1 MFDFIGWLRGPLS
14 WAYLVFAVGFIA
26 LGVYK
31 LLLLVLQVAR
41 RLLMSTDR
49 RRSSWIPDISD
60 HDFGDDPSG
69 QFMARYNVVFRVA
82 ASTIACVLSIKFGIW
97 LL

>member
-1 MFDFIGWLRGPLS
+1 MGVPGFRRWLHRIGRIQASVAGLTSSSSAFDVYGP
-14 WAYLVFAVGFIA
+14 AKVVMDTRH
-26 LGVYK
+26 
-31 LLLLVLQVAR
+31 QR
-41 RLLMSTDR
+41 
-49 RRSSWIPDISD
+49 